1 MKKNKPLPTIEIL
14 SERIIQYVELDIKCP
29 DKITKEITEYGR
41 SLILKDEQ
49 ELFNYGFIKS
59 LENGMK
65 YLKRKGKAK

>member
-14 SERIIQYVELDIKCP
+14 SEKIIKYVELQIKC
-29 DKITKEITEYGR
+29 DKKIQKEITEYGR

-65 YLKRKGKAK
+65 YLKKKGKNK